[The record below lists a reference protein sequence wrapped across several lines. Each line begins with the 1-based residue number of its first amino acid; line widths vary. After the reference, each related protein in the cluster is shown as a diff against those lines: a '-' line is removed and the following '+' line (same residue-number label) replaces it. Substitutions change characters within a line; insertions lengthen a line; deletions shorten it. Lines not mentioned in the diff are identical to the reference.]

1 MADLAPFRINVPDFE
16 LERIKQRI
24 RDYEWFEE
32 PVDSDWQYGCNG
44 AYLRELCDYWLHD
57 FDWRAAEKKLNRFSQ
72 FKTPV
77 DGIDIHFI
85 REEGSNPDNDPVVIL
100 HGWPGSFVEHLEI
113 IHRLAHPGNFGGDAA
128 DGRDVI
134 VPSLVGYGFSGKPP
148 KPLGPRGQ
156 APYFCK
162 LMHENLGYET
172 FTVQGGDW
180 GALIAAWMGFD
191 FGTNKSGPVKAIHTN
206 LMGVRPAGDA
216 KDARGNP
223 VAMPET
229 EEEIAWAKEAA
240 KRFEWESG
248 YFEVQAT
255 KPQSLAYGMMDSPVG
270 VAAWLTEKFH
280 TWSDRS
286 NMGAE
291 GGDIENVYTKDQLL
305 MNIMVYITSR
315 TFNTST
321 WQYRGVRD
329 EGSFTFPPGE
339 RVEVPTG
346 IAGYPREIA
355 PIAPR
360 SYAEKGY
367 NVVHYVEQPRGGHF
381 AAFEQ
386 PELFADDVLTF
397 LKGWG

>member
-1 MADLAPFRINVPDFE
+1 MAELTPFKIDIADAE
-16 LERIKQRI
+16 LERIKGRI

-32 PVDSDWQYGCNG
+32 PIDSDWQYGCNQ
-44 AYLRELCDYWLHD
+44 AYLRELCTYWLNE
-57 FDWRAAEKKLNRFSQ
+57 FDWRAAEAGINRFSQ
-72 FKTPV
+72 FKTDV

-85 REEGSNPDNDPVVIL
+85 RQPGSNQANDPVIVL
-100 HGWPGSFVEHLEI
+100 HGWPGSIVEYLEVI
-113 IHRLAHPGNFGGDAA
+113 DRLAHPQRFGGEEA

-156 APYFCK
+156 APYFAK
-162 LMHENLGYET
+162 LMKDKLGYES
-172 FTVQGGDW
+172 FAVQGGDW

-191 FGTNKSGPVKAIHTN
+191 FGTDKGGPIKAIHTN
-206 LMGVRPAGDA
+206 LMGVRPTGSGTDH
-216 KDARGNP
+216 RGRAAIP
-223 VAMPET
+223 PET
-229 EEEIAWAKEAA
+229 EAESAWAAEAA

-305 MNIMVYITSR
+305 TNIMVYITSR

-329 EGSFTFPPGE
+329 EDSFSFPAGE

-346 IAGYPREIA
+346 IASYPREIA
-355 PIAPR
+355 PVPPR

-386 PELFADDVLTF
+386 PELFSEDVLAF
-397 LKGWG
+397 LKEWG